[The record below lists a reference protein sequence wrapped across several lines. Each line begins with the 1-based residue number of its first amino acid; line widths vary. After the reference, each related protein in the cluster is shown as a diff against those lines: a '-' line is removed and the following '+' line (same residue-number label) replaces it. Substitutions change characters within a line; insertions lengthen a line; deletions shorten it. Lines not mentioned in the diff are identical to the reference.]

1 MNKFKYLKKDEG
13 KLASDYH
20 ENTNHSINRKRKV
33 IMEQINRESN
43 WYQNEI
49 TRLQNENK
57 KLTMEIGIKR
67 ST

>member
-1 MNKFKYLKKDEG
+1 DEG